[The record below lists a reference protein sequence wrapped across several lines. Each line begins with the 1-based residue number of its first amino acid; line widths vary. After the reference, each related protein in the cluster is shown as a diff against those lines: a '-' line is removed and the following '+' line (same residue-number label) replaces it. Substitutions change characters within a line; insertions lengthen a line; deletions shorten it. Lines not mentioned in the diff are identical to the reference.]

1 MTSDEGYTLTGI
13 MNDVSTYMEENV
25 IKFIVGE
32 KELNDATWD
41 EYVQAVEQ
49 MNVAGAMDC
58 IQAAVERY
66 EDR

>member
-1 MTSDEGYTLTGI
+1 M
-13 MNDVSTYMEENV
+13 
-25 IKFIVGE
+25 KFIVGE